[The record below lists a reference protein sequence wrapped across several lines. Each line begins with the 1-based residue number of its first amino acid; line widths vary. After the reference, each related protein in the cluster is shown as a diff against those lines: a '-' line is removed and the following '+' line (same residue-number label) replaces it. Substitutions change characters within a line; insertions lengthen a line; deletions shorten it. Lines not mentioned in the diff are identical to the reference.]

1 MRVRA
6 APDSGRKRALAGG
19 WRRAGGLL
27 VPALLTLLAAAP
39 PAWAKLHAEVRAGYY
54 LDAKEGMIGGGA
66 YLPVSQRWDVNP
78 NLEWVF
84 VGGFDYY
91 NLNLDVHRDLSNGTG
106 PSLWLG
112 AGPTLIVVDVN
123 DALRIRDRN
132 RTHLGL
138 NLLAG
143 VGGRRGSL
151 IPFAQFKLALSDDSE
166 ASLAAGVRF

>member
-1 MRVRA
+1 VTVRA
-6 APDSGRKRALAGG
+6 TPGPAGLPAAARG
-19 WRRAGGLL
+19 MVGLFIP
-27 VPALLTLLAAAP
+27 VLLILLAAAP
-39 PAWAKLHAEVRAGYY
+39 ARAKLHAEVRGGYY
-54 LDAKEGMIGGGA
+54 LDTKEGMIGGGA
-66 YLPVSQRWDVNP
+66 YLPVSTRWDVNP

-91 NLNLDVHRDLSNGTG
+91 NLNLDVHRDLSDGTG

-123 DALRIRDRN
+123 DAIRPRDRD

-138 NLLAG
+138 NLMAG
-143 VGGRRGSL
+143 IGGRRGSL